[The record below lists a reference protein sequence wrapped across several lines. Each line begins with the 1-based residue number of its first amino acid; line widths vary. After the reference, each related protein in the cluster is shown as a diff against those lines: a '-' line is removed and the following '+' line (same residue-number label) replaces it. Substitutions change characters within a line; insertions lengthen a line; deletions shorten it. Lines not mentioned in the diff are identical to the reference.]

1 MGFTIT
7 SHATG
12 RGVCALTGREADGL
26 TVTFADGTLQKT
38 FLSWKSLKQLASLKF
53 GQTGAGDVSTATT
66 AALASDKK

>member
-7 SHATG
+7 IHATG

-26 TVTFADGTLQKT
+26 TVTFEDGTLQKT

-53 GQTGAGDVSTATT
+53 GQTGAGQVPSATPTAP
-66 AALASDKK
+66 AGDKK